1 VGSLALVLPG
11 ALIAVLVAGQGVLQS
26 GMVQLTAALLL
37 VLALVRV
44 AVTYQRLVR
53 QLARFSVHLEPG
65 QEGEKGALVIRAG
78 QRTIELRPESIE
90 RLVEIA
96 GTLGGVRVRI
106 ADGEHLAGREVPS
119 QIDVPRGGEGFAEL
133 LRALVAFA
141 PRARFEPP
149 RRRTRLV
156 RIARGAAVVA
166 TLFFLPFFAVD
177 FLHRSRLLA
186 YGLALLVFV
195 IVRAAL
201 RPGG

>member
-1 VGSLALVLPG
+1 MGSLALVLPG
-11 ALIAVLVAGQGVLQS
+11 ALIAMLVAGQGVLQS
-26 GMVQLTAALLL
+26 RMVQISAGLLL

-44 AVTYQRLVR
+44 AVIYQRLVR
-53 QLARFSVHLEPG
+53 QLARFSVCLEPG
-65 QEGEKGALVIRAG
+65 EQGKQGALVIRAG
-78 QRTIELRPESIE
+78 ERAIELRPESIE
-90 RLVEIA
+90 RLVEVA
-96 GTLGGVRVRI
+96 GTLGGVRVRV
-106 ADGEHLAGREVPS
+106 ADAEHVAGLQVPS

-133 LRALVAFA
+133 LRALLAFA
-141 PRARFEPP
+141 PRARFDLP
-149 RRRTRLV
+149 RRRSRLV

-201 RPGG
+201 RPG